1 MNFVTSR
8 YLAFSDTFEEN
19 EIYKRIIYSTRTS
32 ITALIEENIFQ
43 ELLKNNYSNIE
54 NELLDLLFSMEII
67 IPENEKFLD
76 ETLKDKS
83 SFSLFIQP
91 PTVS

>member
-43 ELLKNNYSNIE
+43 ELLKNKALVQLIYG
-54 NELLDLLFSMEII
+54 
-67 IPENEKFLD
+67 KFIMFLNSYQAV
-76 ETLKDKS
+76 KDVAINVIV
-83 SFSLFIQP
+83 FFNGL
-91 PTVS
+91 

>member
-43 ELLKNNYSNIE
+43 ELLIKYQKQR
-54 NELLDLLFSMEII
+54 F
-67 IPENEKFLD
+67 
-76 ETLKDKS
+76 
-83 SFSLFIQP
+83 
-91 PTVS
+91 